1 MGSGRRHRHGPY
13 RFYAPI
19 YDMVFSSRLK
29 GSYRGMYSAL
39 DLGHGDTVL
48 EVGVGTGA
56 SLDFCPVGVKVEAID
71 FSEPMLEKAR
81 ARIDSRADAPE
92 VSRQKDGRTQTG
104 VPDRYFDH
112 SFSLPCAC
120 SGRRSRVCSMG
131 DEACH
136 EARREDSYRES
147 LQEGRWG
154 ANISVQPHQEE
165 VGLGMHVDFESMI
178 SECGLEIE
186 LTKKIGRAIA
196 LCLSVCTHNRTNEVV
211 LVRRVCDQGQKTG
224 V

>member
-1 MGSGRRHRHGPY
+1 MQPLYQRAMGSDRRHRHGPY

-92 VSRQKDGRTQTG
+92 VSFTKMDAHRLEF
-104 VPDRYFDH
+104 PDRHFDH
-112 SFSLPCAC
+112 SLVSHALAVVADPESVLWEMKRVTKPSGKIVIVNHYKKGGGALISLFNPI
-120 SGRRSRVCSMG
+120 RKR
-131 DEACH
+131 
-136 EARREDSYRES
+136 
-147 LQEGRWG
+147 L
-154 ANISVQPHQEE
+154 
-165 VGLGMHVDFESMI
+165 GLGMHVDFESMI

-186 LTKKIGRAIA
+186 LTKKIGRSHRT
-196 LCLSVCTHNRTNEVV
+196 LFVCVHSQSNE
-211 LVRRVCDQGQKTG
+211 
-224 V
+224 

>member
-92 VSRQKDGRTQTG
+92 VSFKKMDAHRLEF
-104 VPDRYFDH
+104 PDRHFDH
-112 SFSLPCAC
+112 SLVSHALAVVADPECVLWEMKRVTKPGGKIVIVNHYKKGGGALISLFNPI
-120 SGRRSRVCSMG
+120 RKR
-131 DEACH
+131 
-136 EARREDSYRES
+136 
-147 LQEGRWG
+147 L
-154 ANISVQPHQEE
+154 
-165 VGLGMHVDFESMI
+165 GLGMHVDFESMI

-186 LTKKIGRAIA
+186 LTKKIGRSHRT
-196 LCLSVCTHNRTNEVV
+196 LFVCVHSQSNE
-211 LVRRVCDQGQKTG
+211 
-224 V
+224 

>member
-92 VSRQKDGRTQTG
+92 VSFTKMDAHRLEFPDGH
-104 VPDRYFDH
+104 FDH
-112 SFSLPCAC
+112 SLVSHALAVVADPECVLREMKRVTKPSGKIVIVNHYKRGGVLISLFNPI
-120 SGRRSRVCSMG
+120 RKW
-131 DEACH
+131 
-136 EARREDSYRES
+136 
-147 LQEGRWG
+147 L
-154 ANISVQPHQEE
+154 
-165 VGLGMHVDFESMI
+165 GLGMHVDFESMI

-186 LTKKIGRAIA
+186 LTKKIGRSHRT
-196 LCLSVCTHNRTNEVV
+196 LFVCVHSQSNE
-211 LVRRVCDQGQKTG
+211 
-224 V
+224 

>member
-1 MGSGRRHRHGPY
+1 MQSLYQRAMGSDRRHRHGPY

-92 VSRQKDGRTQTG
+92 VSFTKMDAHRLEF
-104 VPDRYFDH
+104 PDRHFDH
-112 SFSLPCAC
+112 SLVSHALAVVADPESVLWEMKRVTKPSGKIVIVNHYKKGGGALISLFNPI
-120 SGRRSRVCSMG
+120 RKRF
-131 DEACH
+131 
-136 EARREDSYRES
+136 
-147 LQEGRWG
+147 
-154 ANISVQPHQEE
+154 
-165 VGLGMHVDFESMI
+165 GLGMHVDFESMI

-186 LTKKIGRAIA
+186 LSKKIGRSHRT
-196 LCLSVCTHNRTNEVV
+196 LFVCVYPNTNE
-211 LVRRVCDQGQKTG
+211 
-224 V
+224 

>member
-1 MGSGRRHRHGPY
+1 MGSDRRHRHGPY

-92 VSRQKDGRTQTG
+92 VSFTKMDAHRLEF
-104 VPDRYFDH
+104 PDRHFDY
-112 SFSLPCAC
+112 SLVSHALAVVADPESVLWEMKRVTKP
-120 SGRRSRVCSMG
+120 SGKIVIVNHYKKG
-131 DEACH
+131 GGALI
-136 EARREDSYRES
+136 S
-147 LQEGRWG
+147 LFNPIRKRL
-154 ANISVQPHQEE
+154 
-165 VGLGMHVDFESMI
+165 GLGMHVDFESMI

-186 LTKKIGRAIA
+186 LTKKIGRSHRT
-196 LCLSVCTHNRTNEVV
+196 LFVCVHSQSNE
-211 LVRRVCDQGQKTG
+211 
-224 V
+224 

>member
-1 MGSGRRHRHGPY
+1 LQPLYQRAMGSDRRHRHGPY

-92 VSRQKDGRTQTG
+92 VSFTKMDAHRLEF
-104 VPDRYFDH
+104 PDRHFDH
-112 SFSLPCAC
+112 SLVSHALAVVADPESVLWEMKRVTKPSGKIVIVNHYKKGGGALISLFNPI
-120 SGRRSRVCSMG
+120 RKR
-131 DEACH
+131 
-136 EARREDSYRES
+136 
-147 LQEGRWG
+147 L
-154 ANISVQPHQEE
+154 
-165 VGLGMHVDFESMI
+165 GLGMHVDFESMI

-186 LTKKIGRAIA
+186 LTKKIGRSHRT
-196 LCLSVCTHNRTNEVV
+196 LFVCVHSQSNE
-211 LVRRVCDQGQKTG
+211 
-224 V
+224 

>member
-1 MGSGRRHRHGPY
+1 MGSDRRHRHGPY

-81 ARIDSRADAPE
+81 ARIDSRADGPE
-92 VSRQKDGRTQTG
+92 VSFTKMDAHRLEF
-104 VPDRYFDH
+104 PDRHFDH
-112 SFSLPCAC
+112 SLVSHALAVVADPECVLWEMKRVTKPSGKIVIVNHYKKGGGALISLFNPI
-120 SGRRSRVCSMG
+120 RKR
-131 DEACH
+131 
-136 EARREDSYRES
+136 
-147 LQEGRWG
+147 L
-154 ANISVQPHQEE
+154 
-165 VGLGMHVDFESMI
+165 GLGMHVDFESMI

-186 LTKKIGRAIA
+186 LTKKIGRSHRT
-196 LCLSVCTHNRTNEVV
+196 LFVCVHSQSNE
-211 LVRRVCDQGQKTG
+211 
-224 V
+224 